1 MSIEIQP
8 VHVLSLLT
16 FVTSTVLIWLKGQAV
31 IDVLGNIR
39 SHYHYATLNEVQKVL
54 LSNAIKQLRQ
64 HLAEAEVESTP
75 TYVKFKMS
83 TGLEY
88 TVYRRFGR
96 HLITYNKT
104 GVHVPRQFEP
114 DATAIVDYYAER
126 RFVAMMTAGLPCSC
140 GRNHDETEPA
150 QPDELPN

>member
-1 MSIEIQP
+1 MSIEIQAIHL
-8 VHVLSLLT
+8 VSLLT
-16 FVTSTVLIWLKGQAV
+16 FITSTVLLWLKGQAV
-31 IDVLGNIR
+31 IDVLGNL
-39 SHYHYATLNEVQKVL
+39 SSYYQFHKMNEVQKVL
-54 LSNAIKQLRQ
+54 LSNAITQLRQ
-64 HLAEAEVESTP
+64 HLAGAEVESTP
-75 TYVKFKMS
+75 TYVRFVLS

-104 GVHVPRQFEP
+104 GVHVPRQFETE
-114 DATAIVDYYAER
+114 ATAIVDY
-126 RFVAMMTAGLPCSC
+126 SC